1 MLKKIFDIIERS
13 EDEPIEFDI
22 RYNDNTKKKIQKRR
36 EHYKD
41 LMLFKSKKYNS
52 DMGQPCLHAPNCR
65 NWDSDDCIEWIVKE
79 D

>member
-1 MLKKIFDIIERS
+1 MKRNSPSLRKFFKIKTKIITPKCK
-13 EDEPIEFDI
+13 DFF
-22 RYNDNTKKKIQKRR
+22 KC
-36 EHYKD
+36 KD